1 MKLKTLLCAA
11 ALAGAASGSWAITSD
26 PVQLLP
32 NGPGLLSGTFE
43 QPVEG
48 IFVDTFSF
56 DPMMFQGPVS
66 VTLSSLTGPVSFFSA
81 SLNGQDFSFFPE
93 LGSTDFMFQALVS
106 ADMPLTLT
114 VFGAVLD
121 ADGNPN
127 GMGSYRGVVV
137 AVPEPQTYA
146 LLLAGLLGVGVVTR
160 RRASQSR
167 VTKTDGLTVT

>member
-11 ALAGAASGSWAITSD
+11 ALAGAANWSWAATPD

-32 NGPGLLSGTFE
+32 TGPGMLSGTFE

-48 IFVDTFSF
+48 LFVNTFSF
-56 DPMMFQGPVS
+56 NPMTFEGSVS

-81 SLNGQDFSFFPE
+81 SLNGQDFSYFPE
-93 LGSTDFMFQALVS
+93 MGSTDFMFQAFVN

-146 LLLAGLLGVGVVTR
+146 LLLAGLLGLSVAA
-160 RRASQSR
+160 RRASSQAPKAAAA
-167 VTKTDGLTVT
+167 TATTA